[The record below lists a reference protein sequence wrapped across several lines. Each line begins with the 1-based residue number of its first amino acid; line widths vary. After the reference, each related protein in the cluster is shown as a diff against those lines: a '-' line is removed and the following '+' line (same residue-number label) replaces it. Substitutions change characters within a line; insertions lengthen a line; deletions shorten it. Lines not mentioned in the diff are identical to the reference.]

1 MAESLYIPASLAL
14 IAEHHATPTRAMAMS
29 LHLAGF
35 YSGVVFGG
43 TVAGYLGESY
53 GWRPS
58 LLVLGGVGLLLGLLC
73 KLTVFGLPSSASVLS
88 RRLRSSPSNHSVAVF
103 PTWLRTVSYWV
114 LLLEAMLLAIGTWIF
129 ANWLPLYFTE
139 TFKMSLSGAGFAG
152 TFPVQAGAMI
162 GILAGGYFSDRVAR
176 KTVQRR
182 MLFHSLCYLA
192 AAPLLLAF
200 VVSSS
205 YAIILSAIFGY
216 SLLRAV
222 GGANANPLLC
232 DLLPKNSWST
242 AVGLMNTTNCLAGGI
257 GIFIAGYL
265 KRDFGLGG
273 IFAGTAGIVLV
284 AGILLLLGYFLFL
297 QERSREKS
305 ESRRFSTSHREGT
318 WRRLCAAGILNGME
332 RNRVCV
338 FACRVRSE

>member
-1 MAESLYIPASLAL
+1 
-14 IAEHHATPTRAMAMS
+14 
-29 LHLAGF
+29 
-35 YSGVVFGG
+35 VVFGG

-58 LLVLGGVGLLLGLLC
+58 LLVLGSVGLLLGLLC
-73 KLTVFGLPSSASVLS
+73 KLTVFGLPAALSPESAMEKQAVQSFG
-88 RRLRSSPSNHSVAVF
+88 RSFSNLVKTA
-103 PTWLRTVSYWV
+103 SYWV

-200 VVSSS
+200 VVSSN
-205 YAIILSAIFGY
+205 YTIILSAIFGY

-242 AVGLMNTTNCLAGGI
+242 AVGLMNTTNCFAGGV
-257 GIFIAGYL
+257 GILIAGYL

-297 QERSREKS
+297 RRDLERSLNVARSTPLVTNEPDPNS
-305 ESRRFSTSHREGT
+305 ALQES
-318 WRRLCAAGILNGME
+318 
-332 RNRVCV
+332 
-338 FACRVRSE
+338 